1 MKYFFRGIVTLLTIA
16 LFLVNV
22 QAQQIDIQ
30 QNLTVV
36 EAEAFGVT
44 PPLRELKNL
53 PPKQGQPRQIPL
65 LKRMSPQSIQSD
77 SKDPVVQESPGVQP
91 MFATVPS
98 VEGLSCDDN
107 AAVHGFRLVPPDT
120 EGDVGPNHYIQYI
133 NMIYAIYDKSGNMLV
148 GPLGNYVMWQNLNL
162 PPGVEPNGD
171 PIVLYDHLADRWMM
185 SEFAFPN
192 SGAPSYQLIAVSQT
206 PDPTGAWYTYA
217 FKISDTKLNDYPKFG
232 VWPDG
237 YYASFNMFAAPSFF
251 YSGPGV
257 AVFERDQMLVG
268 GPARMLYFESTDTDF
283 FSLLPAE
290 LDGPPPPPGTP
301 NYFVELEPDEW
312 GFPQDQLGLFA
323 FHVDWVNPANTT
335 VTRLGALPTA
345 PFDPNLCNYG
355 RSCIPQKNSPDG
367 LDAISDRLMYRLQY
381 RNFGTHQTMVTN
393 HTVDVG
399 NDLAGVRWYEIR
411 DEGNGWYIHQQG
423 TYAPQYNG
431 IYGGIHRWMGSIAM
445 NGDGSI
451 ALGYSVSGPS
461 IYPSIVAT
469 GRRAGDPLGTML
481 GEVIVYMG
489 TGSQLDSYNRWGDYS
504 TMSVD
509 PSNDSTFIYTNEYYE
524 ATSQF
529 DWKTRIG
536 VLTVP
541 TTTPVIS
548 NAQSFETM
556 MSVASQIKP
565 DRFALNQNY
574 PNPFNPET
582 WIPFKIAEP
591 ANVVLSIYDIHGQ
604 LVRKIE
610 LGEKP
615 AGVYVSQDKA
625 IHWDGLNQEGE
636 AVSSGMYFYT
646 LQANDYTETKR
657 MLILK

>member
-1 MKYFFRGIVTLLTIA
+1 
-16 LFLVNV
+16 
-22 QAQQIDIQ
+22 
-30 QNLTVV
+30 
-36 EAEAFGVT
+36 
-44 PPLRELKNL
+44 
-53 PPKQGQPRQIPL
+53 
-65 LKRMSPQSIQSD
+65 
-77 SKDPVVQESPGVQP
+77 

>member
-1 MKYFFRGIVTLLTIA
+1 
-16 LFLVNV
+16 
-22 QAQQIDIQ
+22 
-30 QNLTVV
+30 
-36 EAEAFGVT
+36 
-44 PPLRELKNL
+44 
-53 PPKQGQPRQIPL
+53 
-65 LKRMSPQSIQSD
+65 
-77 SKDPVVQESPGVQP
+77 
-91 MFATVPS
+91 
-98 VEGLSCDDN
+98 
-107 AAVHGFRLVPPDT
+107 
-120 EGDVGPNHYIQYI
+120 
-133 NMIYAIYDKSGNMLV
+133 MI
-148 GPLGNYVMWQNLNL
+148 
-162 PPGVEPNGD
+162 
-171 PIVLYDHLADRWMM
+171 
-185 SEFAFPN
+185 
-192 SGAPSYQLIAVSQT
+192 
-206 PDPTGAWYTYA
+206 
-217 FKISDTKLNDYPKFG
+217 
-232 VWPDG
+232 
-237 YYASFNMFAAPSFF
+237 
-251 YSGPGV
+251 
-257 AVFERDQMLVG
+257 
-268 GPARMLYFESTDTDF
+268 YFESGTEL

-290 LDGPPPPPGTP
+290 LDGPAPPTGTP